1 MVSPFPL
8 TRSAVPCSGSQM
20 EEHSIMLIQVV
31 SIRSLCCPLKPCEY
45 EIAKHLPEILNCL
58 TLWRRWHCC
67 WSCQPAAI
75 VGCVVVAGV
84 AIAIG
89 YSCRCLFVF
98 WVFLVE
104 CWLSYLHDPL
114 APSMNN
120 YERKQEYRNT
130 LDEMYIMDSDSL
142 LSSCIQWTFWY
153 TDSGVDARLYISS
166 FHTKTACADWVCSM
180 RTRKHSCTQSL
191 TCLCCMWTA
200 SKAPYGASPCG
211 WQDLNMSFTHLKDA
225 SYETTCMNENLWGVM
240 VAITDYFHL
249 LLSFEA
255 F

>member
-8 TRSAVPCSGSQM
+8 TRSAVPCTSSQM

-84 AIAIG
+84 TIAIG
-89 YSCRCLFVF
+89 CFCLCLFVF

-120 YERKQEYRNT
+120 YEWKQEYIRWNV
-130 LDEMYIMDSDSL
+130 YNG
-142 LSSCIQWTFWY
+142 FWF
-153 TDSGVDARLYISS
+153 SS
-166 FHTKTACADWVCSM
+166 FLLHPMNLLGYWLRSGCSSIHQQFSHENGM
-180 RTRKHSCTQSL
+180 CRLSLFHAHS
-191 TCLCCMWTA
+191 
-200 SKAPYGASPCG
+200 
-211 WQDLNMSFTHLKDA
+211 
-225 SYETTCMNENLWGVM
+225 
-240 VAITDYFHL
+240 
-249 LLSFEA
+249 
-255 F
+255 